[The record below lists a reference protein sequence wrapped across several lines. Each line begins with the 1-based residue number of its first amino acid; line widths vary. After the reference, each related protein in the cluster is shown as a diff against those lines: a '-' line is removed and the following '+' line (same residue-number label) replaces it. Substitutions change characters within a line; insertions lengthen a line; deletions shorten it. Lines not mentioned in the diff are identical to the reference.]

1 MTMHEAL
8 VLFDSHRLTNTPG
21 KYERLIFCLALQ
33 VKDCIFMEVT
43 GSKYVSQATEPEDY
57 I

>member
-8 VLFDSHRLTNTPG
+8 VVFDSHRLTNTPG
-21 KYERLIFCLALQ
+21 KYEQLRFCLALQ
-33 VKDCIFMEVT
+33 VKDSTFIEVT
-43 GSKYVSQATEPEDY
+43 GSKYISQATEPEDY